1 MDVKKISAEKN
12 AAEDEILSDEQLD
25 SVTGG
30 TNTGSD
36 DIIQLQIEDNVT
48 PQSFL
53 QGGAG

>member
-1 MDVKKISAEKN
+1 MDDKKISEEKN
-12 AAEDEILSDEQLD
+12 AEEILSDEQLD